1 MANKVL
7 EPFDFEKS
15 PSMSSQLFGAAPSV
29 FGGKDGVSP
38 LQTVNRVMVGG
49 PLDIFD
55 LVGRS
60 MDTGMRGVAE
70 LVGEGYEAL
79 GGGQGMSE
87 RAKREVYGLA
97 QMAGLMAGSSP
108 SALSGARFPS
118 NRAAAASESTPS
130 SGIMLAIEGPQKP
143 SGLLSAPKTR
153 KALEGEIVSGPS
165 DDYLKAQANRDKSIS
180 KEGRAIYEDEMDEE
194 ALRDSLET
202 IRRDIDDAFEDAAE
216 RGFEPMD
223 SDGFFGDFIDAV
235 MGAKM
240 KAEDMGQKPNMG
252 EIIAEELPRQARSF
266 ENSYGLFVDYNQL
279 TDKLAKT
286 ADDVYGFGVKKAKNR
301 REQAAANARSL
312 QMRKYEA
319 ERATSQRESDRMLG
333 ITDDMTEAQKQDI
346 RVKYAIDQQNMAS
359 GMGLPEPQQ
368 QGPNL
373 RIVVD
378 NEDLD

>member
-1 MANKVL
+1 
-7 EPFDFEKS
+7 
-15 PSMSSQLFGAAPSV
+15 
-29 FGGKDGVSP
+29 
-38 LQTVNRVMVGG
+38 
-49 PLDIFD
+49 
-55 LVGRS
+55 
-60 MDTGMRGVAE
+60 
-70 LVGEGYEAL
+70 
-79 GGGQGMSE
+79 
-87 RAKREVYGLA
+87 
-97 QMAGLMAGSSP
+97 
-108 SALSGARFPS
+108 
-118 NRAAAASESTPS
+118 
-130 SGIMLAIEGPQKP
+130 MLAIEGPQKP

-165 DDYLKAQANRDKSIS
+165 DGYLKAQANRDKASS
-180 KEGRAIYEDEMDEE
+180 RRGKEVYEEEMDEE

-202 IRRDIDDAFEDAAE
+202 IRRDIDEGFEGAVE
-216 RGFEPMD
+216 RGFDPVD
-223 SDGFFGDFIDAV
+223 TDGFFDDLIDGV
-235 MGAKM
+235 MGARM

-266 ENSYGLFVDYNQL
+266 EQSYGLFVDYNQL

-312 QMRKYEA
+312 DAQRREA
-319 ERATSQRESDRMLG
+319 VRRNEQIESDRMLG